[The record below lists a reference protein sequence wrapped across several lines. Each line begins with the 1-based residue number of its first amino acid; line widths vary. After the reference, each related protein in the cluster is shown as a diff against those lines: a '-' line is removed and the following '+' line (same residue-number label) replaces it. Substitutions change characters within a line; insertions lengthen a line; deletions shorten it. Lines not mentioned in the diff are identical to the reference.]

1 MLGSDCSGLRA
12 LYSTGDTESL
22 RVFKEGGC
30 GGLECCLAE
39 IFLASVSRDGQS
51 CGDSRQEVSVTAQ
64 TGGDHGPSD
73 RGSCGMSRKCSAR
86 DSVQQNVLGHENR
99 LDMGW

>member
-1 MLGSDCSGLRA
+1 MGKAAGTAAR
-12 LYSTGDTESL
+12 
-22 RVFKEGGC
+22 K
-30 GGLECCLAE
+30 
-39 IFLASVSRDGQS
+39 
-51 CGDSRQEVSVTAQ
+51 SVTAQ
-64 TGGDHGPSD
+64 TGGDHSPSD